1 MPKKSWLLLFAE
13 LTMNA
18 LMQSSQTVSCRGIL
32 VQRNFLISS
41 RSCSGHSEQMTQG
54 LTNPLP

>member
-1 MPKKSWLLLFAE
+1 MPKKSLLLLFAE

-54 LTNPLP
+54 RKG

>member
-41 RSCSGHSEQMTQG
+41 RSGHSEQMTQG